1 MLATYISMIIN
12 VIIINNNIIIDL
24 NTILIHN
31 IMTIYFYSYSIS
43 CWLFFIHIIALYT
56 T

>member
-1 MLATYISMIIN
+1 MLAKYISMIIN

-31 IMTIYFYSYSIS
+31 NHDYIF
-43 CWLFFIHIIALYT
+43 LQLYD
-56 T
+56 